1 MKGFEKY
8 LVERAVN
15 AVKNS
20 AVRELDLAK
29 ERLLKSDSTE
39 MLNFLNSGIIINLK
53 TLKTHAL
60 DLAKRH
66 INNQKRS

>member
-1 MKGFEKY
+1 MKGLEKY
-8 LVERAVN
+8 LVKKAV
-15 AVKNS
+15 AAIKNH
-20 AVRELDLAK
+20 AVRELDLAR

-39 MLNFLNSGIIINLK
+39 TLNFLNSGITINLK
-53 TLKTHAL
+53 TLKAHAL